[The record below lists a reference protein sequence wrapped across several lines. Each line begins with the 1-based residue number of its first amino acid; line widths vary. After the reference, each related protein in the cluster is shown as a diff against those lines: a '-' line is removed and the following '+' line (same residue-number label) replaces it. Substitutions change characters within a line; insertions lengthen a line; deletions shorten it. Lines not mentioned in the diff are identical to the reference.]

1 MPEQQEQQ
9 TAIKLFEDYQV
20 RSLWD
25 NEQEKWYFAV
35 VDIVA
40 VLTESKD
47 PANYWR
53 VLKNRLKEEGNETIT
68 NCNGLKMKASDG
80 KMRLTDVLDTEN
92 IFRLIQ
98 SIPSPKAEP
107 FKLWLAKV
115 GNERLDEIAD
125 PEIAIHRA
133 LQTYLNKGYSP
144 EWVNQRLKAIEIRKE
159 LTDEWQKRG
168 VEHNQFGLLTDIL
181 TQEWSGLK
189 TREYKDLKGL
199 KKENLRDN
207 MSNLELVFNM
217 LAEVSTTEL
226 SKRKQPDTLQKN
238 IQIAR
243 QGGSVARVARLNLE
257 QQTGEKVVS
266 AENHKNIKKIK

>member
-1 MPEQQEQQ
+1 MPTPKEQQ

-107 FKLWLAKV
+107 FKLWLAKG

-181 TQEWSGLK
+181 TQAWSGLK

>member
-40 VLTESKD
+40 VLTESQN
-47 PANYWR
+47 PASYWK
-53 VLKNRLKEEGNETIT
+53 VLKNRLKKEGSQLVT
-68 NCNGLKMKASDG
+68 NCNQLKIQAADG
-80 KMRLTDVLDTEN
+80 KNYKTDVLDTEN
-92 IFRLIQ
+92 IFRLVQ

-125 PEIAIHRA
+125 PEMAIHRA

-266 AENHKNIKKIK
+266 SENHKNIKKIK

>member
-1 MPEQQEQQ
+1 MPTPKEQQ

-40 VLTESKD
+40 VLTGTDRPRK
-47 PANYWR
+47 YWND
-53 VLKNRLKEEGNETIT
+53 LKNKLLKEGSQLSDKI
-68 NCNGLKMKASDG
+68 GQLKMQAADG
-80 KMRLTDVLDTEN
+80 KNYKTDVLDTEN

-125 PEIAIHRA
+125 PEMAIHRA

-181 TQEWSGLK
+181 TQAWSGLK

-217 LAEVSTTEL
+217 LAEVSTTEI
-226 SKRKQPDTLQKN
+226 SKRRQPETLAQN
-238 IQIAR
+238 IQIAQ
-243 QGGSVARVARLNLE
+243 QGGKVAKTARLNLE
-257 QQTGEKVVS
+257 EQTGEKVIS
-266 AENHKNIKKIK
+266 AERHRNIKKIK

>member
-1 MPEQQEQQ
+1 MPKQQEQQ

-68 NCNGLKMKASDG
+68 NCNGLKMKAPDG

-92 IFRLIQ
+92 IFRLVQ

-125 PEIAIHRA
+125 PEMAIHRA

-266 AENHKNIKKIK
+266 SENHKNIKKIK

>member
-1 MPEQQEQQ
+1 MPKQQEQQ

-25 NEQEKWYFAV
+25 NEREKWYFAV

-68 NCNGLKMKASDG
+68 NCNGLKMKAPDG

-107 FKLWLAKV
+107 FKLWLVKV

-125 PEIAIHRA
+125 PEMAIHRA

-159 LTDEWQKRG
+159 LTDEWQRCG

-207 MSNLELVFNM
+207 MSNLEL
-217 LAEVSTTEL
+217 
-226 SKRKQPDTLQKN
+226 
-238 IQIAR
+238 
-243 QGGSVARVARLNLE
+243 
-257 QQTGEKVVS
+257 
-266 AENHKNIKKIK
+266 

>member
-1 MPEQQEQQ
+1 MPTPKEQQ

-40 VLTESKD
+40 VLTGTDRPRK
-47 PANYWR
+47 YWND
-53 VLKNRLKEEGNETIT
+53 LKNKLLKEGSQLSDKI
-68 NCNGLKMKASDG
+68 GQLKMQAADG
-80 KMRLTDVLDTEN
+80 KNYKTDVLDTEN

-125 PEIAIHRA
+125 PEMAIHRA

-181 TQEWSGLK
+181 TQAWSGLK

-266 AENHKNIKKIK
+266 SENHKQIKKIR

>member
-1 MPEQQEQQ
+1 MPTQQDTQ

-20 RSLWD
+20 RSAWD
-25 NEQEKWYFAV
+25 NEREEWYFAIIDV
-35 VDIVA
+35 IA
-40 VLTESKD
+40 VLTGSDRPRK
-47 PANYWR
+47 YWND
-53 VLKNRLKEEGNETIT
+53 LKKKLQLQGSQLSEEIGQ
-68 NCNGLKMKASDG
+68 LKMRAADG
-80 KMRLTDVLDTEN
+80 KMYNTDCMTTEQL
-92 IFRLIQ
+92 FRLIQ

-115 GNERLDEIAD
+115 GNERLEEMAD

-133 LQTYLNKGYSP
+133 LQTYLDKGYSP
-144 EWVNQRLKAIEIRKE
+144 EWVNQRLKSIEIRKE

-181 TQEWSGLK
+181 TKEWSGLK

-217 LAEVSTTEL
+217 LAEVSTTEI
-226 SKRKQPDTLQKN
+226 SKRRQPETLAQN
-238 IQIAR
+238 IQIAQ
-243 QGGSVARVARLNLE
+243 QGGKVAKTARLNLE
-257 QQTGEKVVS
+257 QQTGEKVIS
-266 AENHKNIKKIK
+266 AERHINIKKIK

>member
-1 MPEQQEQQ
+1 MPKQQEQQ

-159 LTDEWQKRG
+159 LTDEWQKCG
-168 VEHNQFGLLTDIL
+168 VEKNQFGLLTDIL